1 MTREVMIYGV
11 VGTQNT
17 GKTTFIKD
25 VVDSTSD
32 RREWFRFTNSG
43 VDYRDKI
50 TKMGLVINRNGNEEC
65 QKVIFDTLTDNLLM
79 NVRSPKS
86 SRVILDRTPLDAFVY
101 TKWHD
106 EYGNHSV
113 SRDTIV
119 KMWRSLERSMR
130 CLDRI
135 VWIPLSMCDNVKV
148 VDDKFRDTDVEYRRQ
163 IDGLFG
169 RYLHLLSSQGMKVTM
184 VYGSR
189 DERVRAFLEYE
200 NLDASEYN

>member
-1 MTREVMIYGV
+1 MTKEVMIYGV

-25 VVDSTSD
+25 VIENTSD
-32 RREWFRFTNSG
+32 GREWFSFTNSG

-50 TKMGLVINRNGNEEC
+50 TQMGLAINRNGNEEC

-119 KMWRSLERSMR
+119 KMWHSLERSMR

-163 IDGLFG
+163 IDELFS

-189 DERVRAFLEYE
+189 DERVRAFLEYV
-200 NLDASEYN
+200 NLDTTTYN